1 MPKRLLF
8 INPRPEI
15 DFNLGT
21 EVPVLNFPPLSF
33 GYLAAYT
40 PSDWEMKV
48 VDENLKRYNGE
59 DADLVCFTSMT
70 YNAPRVY
77 ELASQFKEKGI
88 TTIMGGI
95 HASMMPDE
103 ASRFVDTV
111 VVGEGEK
118 VWPKIISDFE
128 KNRLKPYYKGEKA
141 SLDKLPMPRRD
152 IYPKKYKNR
161 GLIQTVQTARGCPMD
176 CDFCSVTAFNG
187 GFYRQRP
194 VDDVLDEIEA
204 LNSKIV
210 FFIDDNILGHG
221 KAAEKRAIDLFK
233 GIIDRGLN
241 IKWASQASINFVN
254 NDQVLRYA
262 SESGCFSMF
271 CGLESLNEESLKNM
285 NKIRNLKEGVAKFK
299 EDIRKFQDSGIG
311 VFGAFIFGNDTD
323 KKDIFK
329 KTSDFILDSGLDG
342 SQLSI
347 LTPLPG
353 TKLYKKLKD
362 ENRIIYTDYPHDW
375 VYYDVGTLVIKPKNM
390 TSKELLQ
397 GISDVYKETTSM
409 SVSMKRSL
417 TSLLRTKNI
426 YAPVTS
432 YIWNRGY
439 GNLMAKKLAKQI

>member
-1 MPKRLLF
+1 MSKRLLF
-8 INPRPEI
+8 INPKPKI
-15 DFNLGT
+15 NFNLGT
-21 EVPVLNFPPLSF
+21 EVPILNFPPLSF
-33 GYLAAYT
+33 GYLAACT

-48 VDENLKRYNGE
+48 IDENLKRYNGE
-59 DADLVCFTSMT
+59 EADLVCFTSVT

-128 KNRLKPYYKGEKA
+128 KNRLKSYYKGEKA

-176 CDFCSVTAFNG
+176 CEFCSVTAFNG
-187 GFYRQRP
+187 GIYRQRP
-194 VDDVLDEIEA
+194 IDDVLDELEA

-210 FFIDDNILGHG
+210 FFIDDNILGYG

-233 GIIDRGLN
+233 GIIDRG
-241 IKWASQASINFVN
+241 IKMKWGSQVSINFVN
-254 NDQVLRYA
+254 NDKVLKYA
-262 SESGCFSMF
+262 GESGCFGMF
-271 CGLESLNEESLKNM
+271 CGLESLDEESLKSM
-285 NKIRNLKEGVAKFK
+285 HKTRNLKEGVAKFK
-299 EDIRKFQDSGIG
+299 GDIRKFQDYGIG
-311 VFGAFIFGNDTD
+311 VFGSFIFGNDTG

-353 TKLYKKLKD
+353 TRLYQRLKD
-362 ENRIIYTDYPHDW
+362 ENRLIYTDFPHDW
-375 VYYDVGTLVIKPKNM
+375 IYYDVETLVFKLKNM
-390 TSKELLQ
+390 TSQELMH
-397 GISDVYKETTSM
+397 GVSDVIKETTSM
-409 SVSMKRSL
+409 SVSLRRSL

-426 YAPVTS
+426 YTPITS

-439 GNLMAKKLAKQI
+439 GKLYVKKLAKEI